1 MKFAIALAALLGV
14 GSAPALAG
22 DFYTNLEYNGSH
34 SGSDYTGSTTDLH
47 IGYEGDLGTDNFGYY
62 IQGGPAFLNDD
73 GASDNDPQLSGKA
86 GINVAATEKLGFYG
100 EGSVLTADSDTD
112 DDNAWGTKVGAK
124 YSF

>member
-1 MKFAIALAALLGV
+1 MKSVIALAALLGV

-73 GASDNDPQLSGKA
+73 GASDNDTQLSGKA

-100 EGSVLTADSDTD
+100 EVSVISADGDV
-112 DDNAWGTKVGAK
+112 DNSWGTKIGTK